1 MDCNCTVHSSVRLT
15 EYVGIV
21 SCLQVVFGEV
31 LPVQSHLDVDNMA
44 LFISNRF
51 LYNLSIAESY
61 AHPTVPDMM
70 AKGVWCV
77 CVCVCM

>member
-1 MDCNCTVHSSVRLT
+1 M
-15 EYVGIV
+15 
-21 SCLQVVFGEV
+21 FGEV

-70 AKGVWCV
+70 AKGVWG
-77 CVCVCM
+77 VCVCM